1 MPCFVKKDCDG
12 PDKEKEGELGTDRQ
26 TAEISLRRC
35 GLFWVGCSQNIQKA
49 PVKA

>member
-26 TAEISLRRC
+26 
-35 GLFWVGCSQNIQKA
+35 QKSA
-49 PVKA
+49 